1 MAGPVGEWCSGAGRP
16 RCERRRAPPQA
27 FRRDATATGLGIG
40 GVSTCGRHGH
50 CEAVFWGTVRRSR
63 RAQGLGALR
72 ARADQAMR
80 MGGQGQR
87 QRPRGG
93 TRGRRQAPVCVR
105 EAERPRPASSGGPRA
120 GVARPRTDKLAPA
133 SATRADEPRPGPTGP
148 RRTSPLEPWPTP
160 MGYTRNAG
168 SGTPGGGRY
177 AFAHR
182 CAWERVGVDGRSEGT
197 GLHNS
202 GRRRCRSTPAVPG
215 AASRSRPAPRGRGHR
230 IRAAAGGP
238 RTRHRGYNEA
248 VRSRAARRELMGW
261 NPFRTPVRPG
271 LRTPPSNAGH
281 LFGHP

>member
-1 MAGPVGEWCSGAGRP
+1 MRQRPASPLAASPHAAATAIARPCFGARYAARAGPREP
-16 RCERRRAPPQA
+16 R
-27 FRRDATATGLGIG
+27 
-40 GVSTCGRHGH
+40 V
-50 CEAVFWGTVRRSR
+50 
-63 RAQGLGALR
+63 LGALR

-80 MGGQGQR
+80 MGGQRQR
-87 QRPRGG
+87 QRPRGR

-133 SATRADEPRPGPTGP
+133 SATRADEPRPGPT
-148 RRTSPLEPWPTP
+148 P

-168 SGTPGGGRY
+168 SGTPGGDRY

-202 GRRRCRSTPAVPG
+202 GRRRCRSTLAVPG

-238 RTRHRGYNEA
+238 RTRHREYNEA

-261 NPFRTPVRPG
+261 NPFRVPVRPG
-271 LRTPPSNAGH
+271 LRTPPSNAVH
-281 LFGHP
+281 WFGHP